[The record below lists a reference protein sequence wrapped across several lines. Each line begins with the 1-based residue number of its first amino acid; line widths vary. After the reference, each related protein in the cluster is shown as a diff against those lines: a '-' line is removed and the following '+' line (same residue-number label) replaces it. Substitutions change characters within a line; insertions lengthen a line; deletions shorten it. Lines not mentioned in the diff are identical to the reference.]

1 MVKGYIGAALSI
13 KDLHLP
19 ARAINA
25 LSNSDIKTLGDLLNA
40 DDKTL
45 LAIPNLGKKSIALID
60 ENLANIDKH
69 RYNKRYISRTKRKL
83 PNWRQLYLGIKYEL
97 ETHLDD
103 VHELKAWIQL
113 ERDLRA
119 KDQDNY
125 AEEIGKLI
133 RYIDELEAKLEEYKN
148 DTRI

>member
-1 MVKGYIGAALSI
+1 MVKGYIGSELAI

-19 ARAINA
+19 TRAINA
-25 LSNSDIKTLGDLLNA
+25 LSNSGIKTLGNLLNA
-40 DDKTL
+40 DDKDL

-60 ENLANIDKH
+60 ENLANIDCY
-69 RYNKRYISRTKRKL
+69 RYSKRYINRTKRKL
-83 PNWRQLYLGIKYEL
+83 PNWRQLYLGMKFEL

-103 VHELKAWIQL
+103 VHELKVWIQI

-133 RYIDELEAKLEEYKN
+133 RHIDELEAKLEERAD
-148 DTRI
+148 DTRN